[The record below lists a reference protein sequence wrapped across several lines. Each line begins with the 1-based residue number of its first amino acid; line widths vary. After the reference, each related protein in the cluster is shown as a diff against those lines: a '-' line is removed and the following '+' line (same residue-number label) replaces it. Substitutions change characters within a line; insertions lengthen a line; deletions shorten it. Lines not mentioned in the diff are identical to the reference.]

1 MILFEI
7 LKATVLNNKR
17 ICKSM
22 VFGVKRA
29 PAVGAKGVQ

>member
-1 MILFEI
+1 MILFVI
-7 LKATVLNNKR
+7 IKATVLNNKI

-29 PAVGAKGVQ
+29 PAVGAKNVQ